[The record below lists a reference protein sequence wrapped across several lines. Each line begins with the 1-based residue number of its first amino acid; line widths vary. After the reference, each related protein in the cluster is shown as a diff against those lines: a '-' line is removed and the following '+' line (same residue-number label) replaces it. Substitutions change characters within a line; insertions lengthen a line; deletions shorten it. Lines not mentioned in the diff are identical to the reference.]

1 MMKVLIVDDH
11 AVVRHGLKSALQSH
25 GYLAVAEAGSINEAQ
40 AFMTQTNPDAIIV
53 DINLPD
59 GSGFD
64 LVAWARRVSPKIAI
78 VILTLNDGKDYVRAA
93 KSAGANAFIVKSAPL
108 SDLIAALDFALSS
121 PTSFSSKHITPSGV
135 DSGLS
140 AREIDVLL
148 SISHGLSNTA
158 IATNLYISVSTVK
171 THVSSIL
178 RKLDADNRV
187 QALTIARERGLL
199 VK

>member
-11 AVVRHGLKSALQSH
+11 AVVRHGLKSALKSH
-25 GYLAVAEAGSINEAQ
+25 GYLLVAEAGSINEAQ
-40 AFMTQTNPDAIIV
+40 AFMAQTNPDVIIV

-78 VILTLNDGKDYVRAA
+78 VMLTLNDGKDYVRAA

-199 VK
+199 V

>member
-1 MMKVLIVDDH
+1 MKVLIVDDH
-11 AVVRHGLKSALQSH
+11 AVVRHGLKSAIESQ
-25 GYLAVAEAGSINEAQ
+25 GYKVVAEAGSINEAQ
-40 AFMTQTNPDAIIV
+40 AFMAQTNPDAIIV

-64 LVAWARRVSPKIAI
+64 LVTWSRKVSPTTAI
-78 VILTLNDGKDYVRAA
+78 VVLTLNEGEEYVRAA
-93 KSAGANAFIVKSAPL
+93 RSAGANAFIVKNAPL
-108 SDLIAALDFALSS
+108 SDLIAALDFAISS
-121 PTSFSSKHITPSGV
+121 PTSFSSKQISSSDM

-140 AREIDVLL
+140 AREIDVLH
-148 SISHGLSNTA
+148 SISHGLSNAA

-199 VK
+199 V

>member
-1 MMKVLIVDDH
+1 MKVLIVDDH
-11 AVVRHGLKSALQSH
+11 AVVRHGLKSAIESH
-25 GYLAVAEAGSINEAQ
+25 GYKVVAEAGSINEAQ
-40 AFMTQTNPDAIIV
+40 AFMAQTNPDAIIV

-64 LVAWARRVSPKIAI
+64 LVTWSRKVSPATAI
-78 VILTLNDGKDYVRAA
+78 VVLTLNEGDEYVRAA
-93 KSAGANAFIVKSAPL
+93 KSAGANAFIVKNAPL
-108 SDLIAALDFALSS
+108 TDLIAALNFAISS
-121 PTSFSSKHITPSGV
+121 PSSFSSKHICNSGM

-140 AREIDVLL
+140 AREIDVLH
-148 SISHGLSNTA
+148 SINHGLSNAA

-187 QALTIARERGLL
+187 QALSIARERGLL
-199 VK
+199 V

>member
-1 MMKVLIVDDH
+1 MKVLIVDDH
-11 AVVRHGLKSALQSH
+11 AVVRHGLKSAIDSQ
-25 GYLAVAEAGSINEAQ
+25 GYKVVAEAGSINEAQ
-40 AFMTQTNPDAIIV
+40 AFMAQTNPDAIIV

-64 LVAWARRVSPKIAI
+64 LVTWSRKVSPTTAI
-78 VILTLNDGKDYVRAA
+78 VVLTLNEGDEYVRAA
-93 KSAGANAFIVKSAPL
+93 KSAGANAFIVKNAPL
-108 SDLIAALDFALSS
+108 SDLIAALDFAISS
-121 PTSFSSKHITPSGV
+121 PTSFSSKQISSSDM

-140 AREIDVLL
+140 AREIDVLH
-148 SISHGLSNTA
+148 SISHGLSNAA

-187 QALTIARERGLL
+187 QALSIARERGLL
-199 VK
+199 V

>member
-1 MMKVLIVDDH
+1 MKVLIVDDH
-11 AVVRHGLKSALQSH
+11 AVVRHGLKSAIESQ
-25 GYLAVAEAGSINEAQ
+25 GYKVVAEAGSINEAQ
-40 AFMTQTNPDAIIV
+40 AFMAQTNPDAIIV

-64 LVAWARRVSPKIAI
+64 LVTWSRKVSPTTAI
-78 VILTLNDGKDYVRAA
+78 VVLTFNEGEEYVRAA
-93 KSAGANAFIVKSAPL
+93 RSAGANAFIVKSAPL
-108 SDLIAALDFALSS
+108 SDLIAALDFAISS
-121 PTSFSSKHITPSGV
+121 PTSFSSKQIFSSDM

-140 AREIDVLL
+140 AREIDVLH
-148 SISHGLSNTA
+148 SISHGLNNAA

-199 VK
+199 V

>member
-11 AVVRHGLKSALQSH
+11 AVVRYGLKSALQSH
-25 GYLAVAEAGSINEAQ
+25 GYVLVAEAGSINEAQ
-40 AFMTQTNPDAIIV
+40 AFMAQTNPDAIIV
-53 DINLPD
+53 DINLPA

-199 VK
+199 V

>member
-11 AVVRHGLKSALQSH
+11 AVVRHGLKSALKSH
-25 GYLAVAEAGSINEAQ
+25 GYLLVAEAGSINEAQ
-40 AFMTQTNPDAIIV
+40 AFMAQTNPDAIIV

-199 VK
+199 V

>member
-1 MMKVLIVDDH
+1 MKVLIVDDH
-11 AVVRHGLKSALQSH
+11 AVVRHGLKSAIESQ
-25 GYLAVAEAGSINEAQ
+25 GYKVVAEAGSINEAQ
-40 AFMTQTNPDAIIV
+40 AFMAQTNPDAIIV

-64 LVAWARRVSPKIAI
+64 LVTWSRKVSPTTAI
-78 VILTLNDGKDYVRAA
+78 VVLTLNEGEEYVRAA
-93 KSAGANAFIVKSAPL
+93 RSAGANAFIVKSAPL
-108 SDLIAALDFALSS
+108 SDLIAALDFAISS
-121 PTSFSSKHITPSGV
+121 PTSFSSKQISSSDM

-140 AREIDVLL
+140 AREIDVLH
-148 SISHGLSNTA
+148 SINHGLSNAA

-178 RKLDADNRV
+178 RKLEADNRV

-199 VK
+199 V

>member
-1 MMKVLIVDDH
+1 MKVLIVDDH
-11 AVVRHGLKSALQSH
+11 TVVRHGLKSAIESH
-25 GYLAVAEAGSINEAQ
+25 GHEVVAEAGSINQAQ
-40 AFMTQTNPDAIIV
+40 AFMAQTNPDAIVV

-64 LVAWARRVSPKIAI
+64 LVAWARKVSPTVVI
-78 VILTLNDGKDYVRAA
+78 VVLTLNDGADYVRAA
-93 KSAGANAFIVKSAPL
+93 KKAGANAFIVKNAPL
-108 SDLIAALDFALSS
+108 ADLIAALDFALSS
-121 PTSFSSKHITPSGV
+121 PTSFSSKRIYTSGI

-140 AREIDVLL
+140 AREIDVLQ
-148 SISHGLSNTA
+148 SINHGLSNTA

-187 QALTIARERGLL
+187 QALSIARERGLL
-199 VK
+199 V

>member
-1 MMKVLIVDDH
+1 MKVLIVDDH
-11 AVVRHGLKSALQSH
+11 AVVRHGLKSAIESQ
-25 GYLAVAEAGSINEAQ
+25 GYKVVAEAGSINEAQ
-40 AFMTQTNPDAIIV
+40 AFMAQTNPDAIIV

-64 LVAWARRVSPKIAI
+64 LVTWSRKVSPTTAI
-78 VILTLNDGKDYVRAA
+78 VVLTLNEGEEYVRAA
-93 KSAGANAFIVKSAPL
+93 RSAGANAFIVKSALL
-108 SDLIAALDFALSS
+108 SDLIAALDFAISS
-121 PTSFSSKHITPSGV
+121 PTSFSSKQISSSDM

-140 AREIDVLL
+140 AREIDVLH
-148 SISHGLSNTA
+148 SINHGLSNAA

-187 QALTIARERGLL
+187 QALSIARERGLL
-199 VK
+199 V